1 MPRFFFA
8 NWVFITAAGKE
19 GGYLQIFGV
28 WLSWKSSCRLN
39 LIISGSFLFS
49 KNLHLN
55 ELKWIFEKNNRNLL
69 LTTSLSQFWFR
80 LHPSSWPLSDNMVSI
95 GWSVDL
101 GKLETS
107 RPQELATLAIKHRH
121 FPHIQPETKPD
132 FRRNKKKRKKHLQFI

>member
-1 MPRFFFA
+1 M
-8 NWVFITAAGKE
+8 N
-19 GGYLQIFGV
+19 
-28 WLSWKSSCRLN
+28 S
-39 LIISGSFLFS
+39 
-49 KNLHLN
+49 N
-55 ELKWIFEKNNRNLL
+55 ESLKKNNRNLL

-121 FPHIQPETKPD
+121 FPHIQPETFRLPQEQKKTEKTPPVHLTHQSPWL
-132 FRRNKKKRKKHLQFI
+132 RRNAEAHCCVCVWPRFFGWSKMKYPPEVQPKNSSWKQKSRTQDT